1 MVRLS
6 VWERGSFRRVLQ
18 AFAHRT
24 DPVQFLWR
32 PEGFWVYSDVMN
44 VSFEPP
50 FFDYYVCDSP
60 TSITITARSC
70 RRLARVWDANQ
81 VLTLELLPPGDCV
94 RFVLEPHGG
103 GPPHQGQL
111 RAVGS
116 SGPAGPQ

>member
-1 MVRLS
+1 MARLS

-24 DPVQFLWR
+24 DAVQLLWR
-32 PEGFWVYSDVMN
+32 PEGFWICSDVISA
-44 VSFEPP
+44 SFEPP
-50 FFDYYVCDSP
+50 FFDYYACESP
-60 TSITITARSC
+60 ASITITARSS
-70 RRLARVWDANQ
+70 RRLAWVWDANR

-103 GPPHQGQL
+103 GPPHQEQL